1 MQGTLGFARVERPS
15 MKIALWIV
23 QVLLA
28 AHDDRVDD
36 APPHSKA
43 EISLRVVLALSGGS
57 RSAL

>member
-36 APPHSKA
+36 APPQQS
-43 EISLRVVLALSGGS
+43 
-57 RSAL
+57 